1 MQGWLFLTFVMI
13 RSLIGVTGMRQFFV
27 EPLPDPSVNAIWF
40 VLQILP
46 LLLCLPAAMRGQL
59 KGMFFLCLVSTLYFI
74 HGVLIVFDPA
84 LFYWA
89 VAELFFSLALCGI
102 TALFVRKL
110 REFSATH
117 ETNEPES
124 AEPDTAEPD
133 T

>member
-13 RSLIGVTGMRQFFV
+13 GSLIGVTGMRQFFV
-27 EPLPDPSVNAIWF
+27 EPLPNPSVNAIWF

>member
-1 MQGWLFLTFVMI
+1 MI
-13 RSLIGVTGMRQFFV
+13 GSLIGVTGMRQFFV

-46 LLLCLPAAMRGQL
+46 LLLCLPAALRGQL

-110 REFSATH
+110 REFNATH
-117 ETNEPES
+117 EADEPES
-124 AEPDTAEPD
+124 IEPDA
-133 T
+133 

>member
-13 RSLIGVTGMRQFFV
+13 GSLIGVTGMRQFFV

-59 KGMFFLCLVSTLYFI
+59 KGMFFMCLVSTLYFI